1 MNKTIKA
8 LEAIGQTVSV
18 KQFDDLNEMINETGL
33 ASDLDASITDI
44 DLDFVCSVRAHEMPD
59 IK

>member
-1 MNKTIKA
+1 MNKTIMV

-18 KQFDDLNEMINETGL
+18 KQFDDLSEMISETGL
-33 ASDLDASITDI
+33 ASELDASITDI
-44 DLDFVCSVRAHEMPD
+44 DLDYVCAIRAHEMPN